1 MPTRFANTFRSLG
14 VYNYRLWATGA
25 FVSNIGTWMQRTAQD
40 WIVLTDLTQHNA
52 TAVGITMALQFGP
65 QVFLM
70 TLTGWAA
77 DACDRRKLLIATQTA
92 MGLLALILGIL
103 ILTKTVELWHVY
115 ALALMLGIVAAFDAP
130 ARQSFVSEV
139 VNEANLSNAVALNS
153 ASFNSARMIGP
164 AVAGVLINWTNSGW
178 VFVINA
184 VSFVAM
190 IIVMVSLRRGDLH
203 SPKRSKR
210 AVSGVSEGFR
220 YVRERPDLVSILLM
234 LFIIGTFGLN
244 FPIYIST
251 MSVKIFHAGAGEYG
265 LLTTFLAV
273 GSVTGALLAAGRSEA
288 RVELL
293 LLGAGLFGIGCGLA
307 AIAPNYWVFAVILT
321 GIGIAAQ
328 TFTTSTNAFVQVST
342 EPMMRGRVMAILMAM
357 LMGGTFIGAPIVGWV
372 ADQWGPRA
380 ALSVGALAGIAAF
393 AVGLR
398 YLLVYRGLKITFTG
412 GKLRCVFAPNIA
424 PIPKEGVDQAPVEEA
439 AE

>member
-1 MPTRFANTFRSLG
+1 MPNRFANTFRSLG

-40 WIVLTDLTQHNA
+40 WIVLTELTQHNA
-52 TAVGITMALQFGP
+52 AAVGITMALQFGP

-92 MGLLALILGIL
+92 MGLLALILGTL

-139 VNEANLSNAVALNS
+139 VDEANLSNAVALNS

-164 AVAGVLINWTNSGW
+164 AVAGVLITWTNSGW
-178 VFVINA
+178 VFIINA
-184 VSFVAM
+184 FSFIAM
-190 IIVMVSLRRGDLH
+190 IIVLMSLRRSELH
-203 SPKRSKR
+203 SSRRSKR
-210 AVSGVSEGFR
+210 AVNGIGEGFR
-220 YVRERPDLVSILLM
+220 YVRERPDISSILLM

-251 MSVKIFHAGAGEYG
+251 MSVKIFNAGAGEYG

-273 GSVTGALLAAGRSEA
+273 GSVTGALLAAGRAEA
-288 RVELL
+288 RFELL
-293 LLGAGLFGIGCGLA
+293 LLGSGLFGLGCGLA
-307 AIAPNYWVFAVILT
+307 AIAPNYWVFAIILT

-328 TFTTSTNAFVQVST
+328 TFTTSTNAFVQVAT

-380 ALSVGALAGIAAF
+380 ALSVGMLAGVAAF

-398 YLLVYRGLKITFTG
+398 YLLVYRGLKITFADG
-412 GKLRCVFAPNIA
+412 RLRCVFAPNIA
-424 PIPKEGVDQAPVEEA
+424 PIPKDGVDQTPVEEA

>member
-1 MPTRFANTFRSLG
+1 MALANTFRSLG

-40 WIVLTDLTQHNA
+40 WIVLTELTQHNA
-52 TAVGITMALQFGP
+52 AAVGITMALQFGP

-92 MGLLALILGIL
+92 MGLLALILGVL

-139 VNEANLSNAVALNS
+139 VDEANLSNAVALNS

-190 IIVMVSLRRGDLH
+190 IAVMASLRRGELH

-210 AVSGVSEGFR
+210 TVNGVSEGFR

-251 MSVKIFHAGAGEYG
+251 MAVKIFHAGAGEYG

-307 AIAPNYWVFAVILT
+307 AIAPSYWIFAIILT

-342 EPMMRGRVMAILMAM
+342 EPTMRGRVMAILMAM

-372 ADQWGPRA
+372 ADQCGPRA
-380 ALSVGALAGIAAF
+380 ALGVGALAGIAAF

-398 YLLVYRGLKITFTG
+398 YLLVYRGLKVTFAG
-412 GKLRCVFAPNIA
+412 GKLQCVFAPNIA
-424 PIPKEGVDQAPVEEA
+424 PIPKDGVDQTPVEEA